1 MEPRQITSTANPV
14 VKMLK
19 SLSVKKYREEEGLFL
34 VEGARHMQDALS
46 GGYELIFAAYS
57 ARAGSNERQ
66 VTATANDILAVDDE
80 ILSRI
85 TGRDNPQ
92 SVIGAF
98 RIPQNDLSLAT
109 DGLWVALEG
118 VRDPGNLGTII
129 RTADAAGA
137 AGVILLGN
145 CCDPYQPEAIRGSMG
160 SFGRVKTVAAAMPA
174 FLAWHKNW
182 PGAVIGTHVH
192 RNAADYREVAYKLPL
207 LLLMGSESAGL
218 TPDAVAACDSLVKI
232 PMLGGTESLNLA
244 VSTALMLYEI
254 QRNAL
259 K

>member
-1 MEPRQITSTANPV
+1 MEPREITSAANPV

-19 SLSVKKYREEEGLFL
+19 SLVVKKYREEEGLFL
-34 VEGARHMQDALS
+34 VEGHRHMQDAVS
-46 GGYELIFAAYS
+46 GGFELIFAACS
-57 ARAGSNERQ
+57 PRAGSTERQ
-66 VTATANDILAVDDE
+66 VTATARDIIAVNDD

-98 RIPQNDLSLAT
+98 RIPHHDLSLAT
-109 DGLWVALEG
+109 GGLWVALEG
-118 VRDPGNLGTII
+118 IRDPGNLGTIT

-137 AGVILLGN
+137 AGIILLGN

-160 SFGRVKTVAAAMPA
+160 SFARVTTVAADMPA
-174 FLAWHKNW
+174 FLDWRKNW
-182 PGAVIGTHVH
+182 PGAVVGTHLH
-192 RNAADYREVAYKLPL
+192 RNAGDFRETAYELPL

-218 TPDAVAACDSLVKI
+218 TPDAVAACDTLVKI

-254 QRNAL
+254 QRTAL
-259 K
+259 

>member
-1 MEPRQITSTANPV
+1 METRLVTSTANPV

-46 GGYELIFAAYS
+46 GGYELIFAAYGP
-57 ARAGSNERQ
+57 RAGSTERQ
-66 VTATANDILAVDDE
+66 VTATANDIIEVTDE

-98 RIPQNDLSLAT
+98 RIPQYDLSLAT
-109 DGLWVALEG
+109 GGLWVALEG
-118 VRDPGNLGTII
+118 IRDPGNLGTII

-137 AGVILLGN
+137 AGIILLGN

-160 SFGRVKTVAAAMPA
+160 SFGRIKTVPA
-174 FLAWHKNW
+174 SLPDFLAWRKNW
-182 PGAVIGTHVH
+182 PGTVVGTHLH
-192 RNAADYREVAYKLPL
+192 RNAGDFRETAYKLPL
-207 LLLMGSESAGL
+207 LLLMGSESQGL
-218 TPDAVAACDSLVKI
+218 SPEAVAACDTLVKI
-232 PMLGGTESLNLA
+232 PMLGGAESLNLA

-254 QRNAL
+254 QRDTL

>member
-1 MEPRQITSTANPV
+1 MDTRQITSAANPV

-34 VEGARHMQDALS
+34 VEGVRHMQDALS
-46 GGYELIFAAYS
+46 GGFELIFAAYS
-57 ARAGSNERQ
+57 PRAGSTERQ
-66 VTATANDILAVDDE
+66 VTTTANDIIEVTDE
-80 ILSRI
+80 IISRI

-98 RIPQNDLSLAT
+98 RIPHHDLSLAT

-118 VRDPGNLGTII
+118 IRDPGNLGTII

-137 AGVILLGN
+137 TGIILLGN
-145 CCDPYQPEAIRGSMG
+145 CCDPFQPEAIRGSMG
-160 SFGRVKTVAAAMPA
+160 SFGRVKTIAATLPD
-174 FLAWHKNW
+174 FLEWRKNW
-182 PGAVIGTHVH
+182 PGSVIGTHVH
-192 RNAADYREVAYKLPL
+192 RNSGDFRETAYKLPL

-218 TPDAVAACDSLVKI
+218 TPDAAAACDTLVKI
-232 PMLGGTESLNLA
+232 PMLGSTESLNLA

-254 QRNAL
+254 QRARL
-259 K
+259 